1 LQAIACPAVHSSPCT
16 QIPAFTE
23 VAESRC
29 LVFLL
34 SERFPLNRF
43 PVNRRRQVCT
53 RENIAAVQS
62 LLPPRAQKEKQGE
75 QKQNS
80 NLFSKSSDK
89 PAEGRASRMISVVDL
104 ERLALLG

>member
-1 LQAIACPAVHSSPCT
+1 
-16 QIPAFTE
+16 
-23 VAESRC
+23 
-29 LVFLL
+29 
-34 SERFPLNRF
+34 
-43 PVNRRRQVCT
+43 
-53 RENIAAVQS
+53 VQS
-62 LLPPRAQKEKQGE
+62 LLPPHAQKEKQGE